1 MNISRLLLLL
11 PVFTF
16 TSIISF
22 AQEKPRDSIQFQLET
37 IEIEATR
44 VSSNFQS
51 SALPVTVLKPK
62 VADNTGIGLRPVIS
76 GIPGLFVMN
85 ANNFAQDLRIAI
97 RGFGSRSAFGIRGIK
112 IVVDGVP
119 ETTPDGQGQLDNLDL
134 YVMEKMEVVRGAA
147 SSLYGNASGGVIYI
161 NSQQQIDTGFVELNA
176 ALGSFGIQRYDA
188 AYGYSG
194 EKFQA
199 IVHGSHA
206 SGNGYREQSGFEN
219 NIFHAGWQWDIG
231 KGSQLS
237 GSLNLTNAPIGDDP
251 GGLKLEDV
259 EVDRRQARELNVLYK
274 AGEAVTQFKGSLS
287 FDNKLGD
294 RSGLK
299 LYGFGN
305 SRSFDGRLPFEVGG
319 IVDLDRFYYGQ
330 GGQFSLKNV
339 KENRVDN
346 YLIGYDLAFQKD
358 ERQRFRNLEGIA
370 GDQTLDQTEQFN
382 NQAAYAIG
390 KWTFPRWFAEQSVRL
405 DLNQLKN
412 TDHFLED
419 GDDSGEINLSNVN
432 FSTGVGIFLGPN
444 LTLVSRYGTAFETP
458 ALSEL
463 SANPTGT
470 GGFNKNLSPQSST
483 TLEFGFKGN
492 WRRHFFEL
500 TWFDIQVENEILP
513 YELEEF
519 PGRTF
524 YNNSG
529 KTSRTGIEL
538 AHNKSWFSF
547 LSTKISYTW
556 SDFEFEEYLVGGNDF
571 SQFRLPGIPEH
582 MFSWQVDLNH
592 PWLNAQFRG
601 QHYSTMWADNA
612 NSEQVN
618 PFSLLDFSVFRTFK
632 KVKFELTPYLHI
644 ENLLNVD
651 YFDNIRI
658 NAFGGRYYEPGPGRQ
673 FRAGIKMRFLN

>member
-1 MNISRLLLLL
+1 MIRIQIAIAFLLFSGPLAGQLSKDTLQISIDEVEINATRLNSVFSSSTL
-11 PVFTF
+11 PV
-16 TSIISF
+16 SVLEPQPVNKSGIS
-22 AQEKPRDSIQFQLET
+22 
-37 IEIEATR
+37 
-44 VSSNFQS
+44 
-51 SALPVTVLKPK
+51 LKPMI
-62 VADNTGIGLRPVIS
+62 DGT
-76 GIPGLFVMN
+76 PGVFVMN
-85 ANNFAQDLRIAI
+85 ANNYAQDLRIAI

-161 NSQQQIDTGFVELNA
+161 NSQQEIDTGFVELNA

-194 EKFQA
+194 QKFQA

-206 SGNGYREQSGFEN
+206 SANGYREQSGFEN
-219 NIFHAGWQWDIG
+219 NIFHAGWRWDIG
-231 KGSQLS
+231 KGSKLS
-237 GSLNLTNAPIGDDP
+237 GSFNLTNAPVGDDP

-259 EVDRRQARELNVLYK
+259 EIDRRQAREANVLYK
-274 AGEAVTQFKGSLS
+274 AGEAVTQIKGSLS
-287 FDNKLGD
+287 FDKKLGE

-305 SRSFDGRLPFEVGG
+305 SRSFDGRLPFEFGG

-330 GGQFSLKNV
+330 GGQFSMKNV
-339 KENRVDN
+339 KENRVDK
-346 YLIGYDLAFQKD
+346 YLIGYDLAFQTD
-358 ERQRFRNLEGIA
+358 ERQRFRNLEGTP
-370 GDQTLDQTEQFN
+370 GGQTLDQTEQFN

-390 KWTFPRWFAEQSVRL
+390 KWTFARWFAEQSVRL

-432 FSTGVGIFLGPN
+432 FSTGVGVFLGSN
-444 LTLVSRYGTAFETP
+444 LTLVSRFGTAFETP

-463 SANPTGT
+463 SANPSGT
-470 GGFNKNLSPQSST
+470 GGFNKDLSPQSSA

-500 TWFDIQVENEILP
+500 TWFNIQAENEILP
-513 YELEEF
+513 YELEAF

-529 KTSRTGIEL
+529 KTHRTGIEL
-538 AHNKSWFSF
+538 AHKKSWFPF
-547 LSTKISYTW
+547 LSTTISYTW
-556 SDFEFEEYLVGGNDF
+556 SDFKFEEYLVDGTDF
-571 SQFRLPGIPEH
+571 SQLGLPGIPEH

-592 PWLNAQFRG
+592 SWINAQLSG
-601 QHYSTMWADNA
+601 QHYGMMWANNA
-612 NSEQVN
+612 NTEEVKS
-618 PFSLLDFSVFRTFK
+618 FSLLDFSVFRTFK
-632 KVKFELTPYLHI
+632 RVKFELTPYLQI
-644 ENLLNVD
+644 ENLLNID

-673 FRAGIKMRFLN
+673 FRAGLKMRFLY